1 MNTAFKL
8 AMAAFYFWIFCIAF
22 NGLVK
27 AAPILQVIYQND
39 VPTCTQSTVEVM
51 TTITCHRA
59 DNQEGSF

>member
-27 AAPILQVIYQND
+27 AAPTLQVIYQND
-39 VPTCTQSTVEVM
+39 APAS
-51 TTITCHRA
+51 
-59 DNQEGSF
+59 NQEGSF